1 MTPVPESNAVAEPET
16 SAPIRANRRAALL
29 LVAMLAVVLVVP
41 ALVGRSRTVEQFDQS
56 AVDRFQSAAPE
67 IVFLGNSLLETRID
81 PGYLTDLTGL
91 QTISLAVDGTGPGTW
106 YLQLKN
112 VIGASTNRAETVF
125 VFFHDD
131 LITRPISFTG
141 PRDRVLIEQLS
152 HGIEADYQDVVTNAE
167 NPGDRIRRMFSV
179 IYPIS
184 ESSSSSRD
192 SISAAGA
199 LVAGMNRDEA
209 GDEANLV
216 FAFANKRKQDQNIQQ
231 PKFHGTFGSAVESS
245 FLPLLIEQTRE
256 LSIELIIVRVSARP
270 GDDGTPNEPDNL
282 AKYSSELSDYL
293 AANDIRYIDMT
304 GHPGTD
310 AGMYYDGYHLTY
322 RYRTYYTEIFGE
334 WLLSDRR
341 ANP

>member
-1 MTPVPESNAVAEPET
+1 MTTAPKSINGFET
-16 SAPIRANRRAALL
+16 ETGKPGSSNRRAVLL

-41 ALVGRSRTVEQFDQS
+41 ALLGRARTLEPFDQS

-81 PGYLTDLTGL
+81 PGYLTELTGL
-91 QTISLAVDGTGPGTW
+91 QTISLAVDGTGPGIW

-112 VIGASTNRAETVF
+112 VIGASTNRPGIVF

-141 PRDRVLIEQLS
+141 PRDRGLVEQLS
-152 HGIEADYQDVVTNAE
+152 HGIETDYLNVVANAE
-167 NPGDRIRRMFSV
+167 SPGDRVRRMFSA
-179 IYPIS
+179 IYPMS
-184 ESSSSSRD
+184 ESSASGRD
-192 SISAAGA
+192 SIGSAGA

-209 GDEANLV
+209 GDEADLV
-216 FAFANKRKQDQNIQQ
+216 FAFANKRTQDQNIQQ

-245 FLPLLIEQTRE
+245 FLPLLVEQAGE
-256 LSIELIIVRVSARP
+256 LSLELIVVRVSARP
-270 GDDGTPNEPDNL
+270 NNDGTPNEPADL

-310 AGMYYDGYHLTY
+310 AGLYYDGYHLIY
-322 RYRTYYTEIFGE
+322 RYRPYYTEIFSE
-334 WLLSDRR
+334 WLLSDEG
-341 ANP
+341 AHP

>member
-1 MTPVPESNAVAEPET
+1 MTTTPGSINGFET
-16 SAPIRANRRAALL
+16 ETGKPGSSNRRAVLL
-29 LVAMLAVVLVVP
+29 LIAMLAVVLVVP
-41 ALVGRSRTVEQFDQS
+41 ALFGRARTLEPFDQS
-56 AVDRFQSAAPE
+56 AVDGFESAAPE

-81 PGYLTDLTGL
+81 PGYLTELTGL
-91 QTISLAVDGTGPGTW
+91 QTISIAVDGTGPGIW

-112 VIGASTNRAETVF
+112 VIGATTNRAETVF

-141 PRDRVLIEQLS
+141 PRDRVLVERLS
-152 HGIEADYQDVVTNAE
+152 HGIETDYQIVVANAE
-167 NPGDRIRRMFSV
+167 NPGDRVRRMFSE

-209 GDEANLV
+209 GDEADLV

-231 PKFHGTFGSAVESS
+231 PKFHGTFGSTVESS
-245 FLPLLIEQTRE
+245 FLPLLVEQARE

-270 GDDGTPNEPDNL
+270 NNDGTPNEPDNL

-304 GHPGTD
+304 GHSGTD
-310 AGMYYDGYHLTY
+310 AGMYYDGYHLIY
-322 RYRTYYTEIFGE
+322 RYRTYYTEIFSE
-334 WLLSDRR
+334 WLLSDEG
-341 ANP
+341 AHP